1 VRGIAAFVLAFA
13 LGTVLLGRASAN
25 VLWFYYQLPP
35 LRVVISTG
43 TPTATATASITKTA
57 TATQTATTTSTGT
70 STPTA
75 TATETATPTAT
86 ATPCTIQLGG
96 SCIAIGDP
104 RCCAP
109 NACKNFG
116 EPDVFVCVPSS
127 CASGVGNCPG
137 CTDEGCSLVCS
148 NGMDKSGFGTC
159 TNSTTCSCS
168 G

>member
-57 TATQTATTTSTGT
+57 TATQT
-70 STPTA
+70 
-75 TATETATPTAT
+75 PTAT

-104 RCCAP
+104 RCCSP